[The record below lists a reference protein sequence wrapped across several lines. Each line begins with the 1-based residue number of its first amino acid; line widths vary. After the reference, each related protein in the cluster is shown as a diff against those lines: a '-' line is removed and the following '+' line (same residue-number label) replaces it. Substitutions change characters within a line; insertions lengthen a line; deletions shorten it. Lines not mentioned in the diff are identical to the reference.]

1 MKYFPWVADVLLCTE
16 KCMASVNSLKVGTFS
31 SFVFMKDEGKGAAM
45 IPFVSIASDLDCAGL
60 MWQPEVG
67 DEITRRDEP
76 GDVSILFDSQG
87 LTPRQLRQVYL
98 WLPSL
103 DQLVEQLEARQAIL
117 AHAGLQVTES
127 GMFYKTVVEIASVG
141 TIGKETIEG
150 SAESLRSAMGIALRR
165 ILLGVRA
172 SSVH

>member
-1 MKYFPWVADVLLCTE
+1 
-16 KCMASVNSLKVGTFS
+16 
-31 SFVFMKDEGKGAAM
+31 MKDESKGPSM
-45 IPFVSIASDLDCAGL
+45 IPFVSIAAYLDCAGL

-76 GDVSILFDSQG
+76 GDISILFDSQG

-103 DQLVEQLEARQAIL
+103 DQLVEQIEARQAIL

-127 GMFYKTVVEIASVG
+127 GMYYKTVVEVAAPG
-141 TIGKETIEG
+141 ATKKERIEG
-150 SAESLRSAMGIALRR
+150 SGDSLRSAMGIALRR
-165 ILLGVRA
+165 ILLGIRA

>member
-1 MKYFPWVADVLLCTE
+1 
-16 KCMASVNSLKVGTFS
+16 
-31 SFVFMKDEGKGAAM
+31 MKDEGKGAAM
-45 IPFVSIASDLDCAGL
+45 IPFVSIAADLDCAGL

-76 GDVSILFDSQG
+76 GNISILFDSQG

-98 WLPSL
+98 WLPTL
-103 DQLVEQLEARQAIL
+103 DQLLEQLEARQAIL

-127 GMFYKTVVEIASVG
+127 GMYYKTVIEVASLG
-141 TIGKETIEG
+141 AMGKETVEG
-150 SAESLRSAMGIALRR
+150 IAESLRSAMGIALRR
-165 ILLGVRA
+165 ILLGLRT